1 MNTHSRVKLN
11 GFESALADWIA
22 SNVQL
27 NDQPISV
34 GRNLF
39 VSDMPEV
46 EDIQQTEPDFDS
58 LKEPT
63 IAVYTDPGLG
73 VQPGPGRGSRMEWNV
88 RLVLRFGVVPESA
101 KVLLEE
107 LITDIIKRTPG
118 VKSGAFMVKGVNII
132 TRPTVF
138 ARQGDGHAY
147 TTCAL
152 KFFVVTLGI

>member
-1 MNTHSRVKLN
+1 MTHERVKLD
-11 GFESALADWIA
+11 GFESALAGWIS
-22 SNVQL
+22 SNILL
-27 NDQPISV
+27 NGQPLSV

-46 EDIQQTEPDFDS
+46 EDIQLTESAFDQ

-107 LITDIIKRTPG
+107 LIAAIIKRA
-118 VKSGAFMVKGVNII
+118 SGAKMDPFISKGVNIL

-152 KFFVVTLGI
+152 KFFVVTVRL